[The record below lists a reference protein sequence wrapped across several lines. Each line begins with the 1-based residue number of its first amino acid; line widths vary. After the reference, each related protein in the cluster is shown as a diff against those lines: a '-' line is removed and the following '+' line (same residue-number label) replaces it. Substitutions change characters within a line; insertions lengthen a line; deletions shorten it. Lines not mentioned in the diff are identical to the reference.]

1 MIYLDNN
8 ATSRLD
14 ERVLD
19 SMLPYLRDDYAN
31 ASSLQHKMGRHAN
44 QAIEESRRSVSQ
56 ILQAQP
62 KEIFFTSG
70 ATESI
75 NTVLRGVF
83 LRYHS
88 KGNHIITCQT
98 EHKATLSTCEYLEKK
113 GARISYLSVDKNGAI
128 DLDTL
133 KSAITPQTIL
143 VSLMSVNNETG
154 VIHPIKDIANICQDN
169 NLLFF
174 CDSTQS
180 IGKQAF
186 DLTSVPLDF
195 CSLSAHKFHGPKGIG
210 ALFIR
215 RKSRPLQVE
224 PLITGGNQEQALRG
238 GTYNVPAIVGMGTA
252 CLQANEVDFS
262 AIEQLRDY
270 FEQRIITEIDD
281 SIINAKE
288 APRICNTSNI
298 MFKHVRGN
306 ELMTKIPDIAVSSG
320 SACVSGSRDPSHVL
334 KAMGLTDDEAFCSLR
349 FSLSKYTTQQEIDH
363 TVENLKTAINTIR
376 KQSPIWQMYKD
387 GLLG

>member
-44 QAIEESRRSVSQ
+44 QAIEESRRSVSHV
-56 ILQAQP
+56 LQAQP

-113 GARISYLSVDKNGAI
+113 GARISYLPVDKNGAI

-195 CSLSAHKFHGPKGIG
+195 CCLSAHKFHGPKGIG

-224 PLITGGNQEQALRG
+224 SLITGGNQEQALRG

-262 AIEQLRDY
+262 AIEQLRNY
-270 FEQRIITEIDD
+270 FEHRIMTEIDD
-281 SIINAKE
+281 CTVNAKE

-306 ELMTKIPDIAVSSG
+306 ELMTKMPNIAVSSG

-349 FSLSKYTTQQEIDH
+349 FSLSKHTTQQEIDR
-363 TVENLKTAINTIR
+363 TVESLKTAINTIR

>member
-8 ATSRLD
+8 ATSQLD

>member
-19 SMLPYLRDDYAN
+19 RMLPYLREDYAN

-44 QAIEESRRSVSQ
+44 QAIEEARNT
-56 ILQAQP
+56 IAKMLQTQP
-62 KEIFFTSG
+62 KEIIFTSG

-75 NTVLRGVF
+75 NMVLRGVF
-83 LRYHS
+83 ERYQS

-98 EHKATLSTCEYLEKK
+98 EHKATLTTCEYLEKK
-113 GARISYLSVDKNGAI
+113 GAKVTYLPVNKSGAI
-128 DLDTL
+128 DLDEL
-133 KSAITPQTIL
+133 KNRITAQTIL

-154 VIHPIKDIANICQDN
+154 VIHPIKEIAEICQAKDV
-169 NLLFF
+169 LFF

-186 DLTSVPLDF
+186 DLTTYPIDI
-195 CSLSAHKFHGPKGIG
+195 CCLSAHKFHGPKGIG
-210 ALFIR
+210 ALFVR
-215 RKSRPLQVE
+215 RKTKPIQIA

-238 GTYNVPAIVGMGTA
+238 GTYNVPSIVGMGTA
-252 CLQANEVDFS
+252 ILQTKEVDYA
-262 AIEQLRDY
+262 AIRQLRDY
-270 FEQRIITEIDD
+270 FEDRIQHEIEET
-281 SIINAKE
+281 IVNAQE
-288 APRICNTSNI
+288 AHRICNTSNI
-298 MFKHVRGN
+298 TFRHVRAN
-306 ELMTKIPDIAVSSG
+306 EIMTKISDIAVSSG

-334 KAMGLTDDEAFCSLR
+334 KAMGLTDEDAFCSLR
-349 FSLSKYTTQQEIDH
+349 FSLSKYSTAQEIDQ
-363 TVENLKTAINTIR
+363 TVEALKTAVNTIR
-376 KQSPIWQMYKD
+376 QHSPIWQMYKK

>member
-44 QAIEESRRSVSQ
+44 QAIEESRRSVSHV
-56 ILQAQP
+56 LQAQP

-113 GARISYLSVDKNGAI
+113 GARISYLPVDKNGTI

-180 IGKQAF
+180 FGKQAF

-195 CSLSAHKFHGPKGIG
+195 CCLSAHKFHGPKGVG

-224 PLITGGNQEQALRG
+224 SLITGGNQEQALRG

-262 AIEQLRDY
+262 AIEQLRNY
-270 FEQRIITEIDD
+270 FEHRIMTEIDD
-281 SIINAKE
+281 CTINAKE

-306 ELMTKIPDIAVSSG
+306 ELMTKMPDIAVSSG

-349 FSLSKYTTQQEIDH
+349 FSLSKHTTQQEIDR
-363 TVENLKTAINTIR
+363 TVESLKTAINTIR

>member
-14 ERVLD
+14 DKVFD
-19 SMLPYLRDDYAN
+19 SMLPYLKEDYAN
-31 ASSLQHKMGRHAN
+31 ASSLQHKMGRRAN
-44 QAIEESRRSVSQ
+44 QAIEDARRTLAET
-56 ILQAQP
+56 LQAQP

-75 NTVLRGVF
+75 NIVLRGVF
-83 LRYHS
+83 QRYHS
-88 KGNHIITCQT
+88 KGKHIITCQT

-113 GARISYLSVDKNGAI
+113 GAQLSYLPVDKNGAI
-128 DLDTL
+128 NLEEL
-133 KSAITPQTIL
+133 KSTIRKDTIL
-143 VSLMSVNNETG
+143 VALMSVNNETG
-154 VIHPIKDIANICQDN
+154 VIHPIPEIARICQDEN
-169 NLLFF
+169 VAFF

-180 IGKQAF
+180 IGKHNF
-186 DLTSVPLDF
+186 DLTSLQIDF
-195 CSLSAHKFHGPKGIG
+195 CCFSAHKFHGPKGIG

-270 FEQRIITEIDD
+270 FEHRIMTEIEDCT
-281 SIINAKE
+281 INAKE

-306 ELMTKIPDIAVSSG
+306 ELMAKMPDIAISSG

-349 FSLSKYTTQQEIDH
+349 FSLSKHTTQQEIDR
-363 TVENLKTAINTIR
+363 TVESLKTAINTIR